1 MLQFFDRNG
10 QPVEIERTSF
20 IKFID
25 EADVSVVSGSKIASK
40 ARRAFVYFY
49 FVIIFVYI
57 LTRTLFKRARYDV
70 IKTKLFQ

>member
-25 EADVSVVSGSKIASK
+25 EADVSAYTVS
-40 ARRAFVYFY
+40 
-49 FVIIFVYI
+49 IFIRKLVAV
-57 LTRTLFKRARYDV
+57 LLSRTLLQV
-70 IKTKLFQ
+70 T

>member
-49 FVIIFVYI
+49 FVYNF
-57 LTRTLFKRARYDV
+57 TRTLFKRARYDV